1 MQRAYCDGSPPAGL
15 AKLPTRRASVPE
27 NEATCRGRLPEW
39 RINPHSAIVGL
50 QCHQTMTVATMPF
63 GAMCREKKP
72 EMAEV
77 AGRAIVAETMRC
89 NKACE
94 V

>member
-1 MQRAYCDGSPPAGL
+1 
-15 AKLPTRRASVPE
+15 
-27 NEATCRGRLPEW
+27 
-39 RINPHSAIVGL
+39 
-50 QCHQTMTVATMPF
+50 MTVATMPF